1 MLRSCIYLKPKQK
14 ESSLPRE
21 MISQDIQF
29 QKLNPIIF
37 SDIWK
42 NEKNTDDKGKTYSM
56 KRNTDVRGKPI
67 TLCT

>member
-21 MISQDIQF
+21 MIFQDIRLQN
-29 QKLNPIIF
+29 LNPIIF

-42 NEKNTDDKGKTYSM
+42 NEKKIQMIRGKTYSM
-56 KRNTDVRGKPI
+56 EKKKEM
-67 TLCT
+67 